1 MVTTPFMKM
10 HGLGNDFVVL
20 DGRAHPMRIDPERA
34 RAISDRRLGV
44 GCDQLIVVHP
54 PRDPG
59 AEAFMQIL
67 NADGDEVEACGNASR
82 CVADLLMR
90 ESGRDGAVI
99 ETVYGLLP
107 AERVEGGL
115 VAVDMG
121 LARARWDEI
130 PLAGETDTDHVDI
143 EVGPFSDG
151 CAVNIGNPHIV
162 FFVDDMDLI
171 AFEEYG
177 PLVEK
182 HPLFPRRVNVEAVQV
197 LARDRLRMRVWERGV
212 GVTRACGSGACA
224 SLVAAARRGLSER
237 KAEVILDG
245 GPLVI
250 EWLENGH
257 VRMAGPVAL
266 SFTGEL
272 APYLARDLAGAL
284 AG

>member
-171 AFEEYG
+171 AFEDYG

-182 HPLFPRRVNVEAVQV
+182 HPLCPRRVNVEAVQV

>member
-1 MVTTPFMKM
+1 MATTPFMKM

-20 DGRAHPMRIDPERA
+20 DGREHAIHLDTERA

-44 GCDQLIVVHP
+44 GCDQLIVLHP
-54 PRDPG
+54 PRTAG
-59 AEAFMQIL
+59 AATFMQIL

-90 ESGRDGAVI
+90 ESGTTSSVV
-99 ETVYGLLP
+99 ETIYGLLP
-107 AERVEGGL
+107 AERTKDGMI
-115 VAVDMG
+115 AVDMG
-121 LARARWDEI
+121 LARTRWDEI
-130 PLAGETDTDHVDI
+130 PLAGEAETDHVEI
-143 EVGPFSDG
+143 GIGPFADG

-162 FFVDDMDLI
+162 FFVED
-171 AFEEYG
+171 AETAAVEEFG
-177 PLVEK
+177 PLVER
-182 HPLFPRRVNVEAVQV
+182 HPLFPRRTNVEAVQV

-224 SLVAAARRGLSER
+224 TLVAAARRGLTGR
-237 KAEVILDG
+237 RAEVMLDG

-272 APYLARDLAGAL
+272 ADGLAV
-284 AG
+284 